1 MHKAQSQKLDKA
13 NACESWIL
21 MFSSN
26 WRPFPN
32 GITSFKYKWDIDG
45 ASCDILLIKLMDKQ
59 VDMREDSISCIT
71 SSDAQCR
78 FIVTLEAWTGL
89 FWFTRSVC
97 ISHSHIIENI
107 RFPAFVKKKY
117 AVALSDGSSCWAAW
131 KWLWFVRQV
140 CPCAVTK
147 EPAVALTPTGCRIIG
162 ILPGAFS
169 LF

>member
-1 MHKAQSQKLDKA
+1 MHCDKIRRSDLSIMGSHTS
-13 NACESWIL
+13 EIL
-21 MFSSN
+21 MVLCVIFCLWSWWINELIWEKTASVALHPRMLSVGSSLPR
-26 WRPFPN
+26 RP
-32 GITSFKYKWDIDG
+32 
-45 ASCDILLIKLMDKQ
+45 
-59 VDMREDSISCIT
+59 R
-71 SSDAQCR
+71 
-78 FIVTLEAWTGL
+78 TGL

-107 RFPAFVKKKY
+107 RLPALDKKKN

-140 CPCAVTK
+140 RPCAVTK